1 MRDCHQQSLIS
12 HLVCNYRSIE
22 INIMERSLIIVKPD
36 AVQRGLIG
44 PILTRLEQRGLKL
57 AGLKLIRINEQLA
70 RRHYAVHEGKPFFN
84 GLVEYI
90 ISGPVVVAVV
100 TGQNVVSVV
109 RSTVGATN
117 PAQAAPGTIRG
128 DFAVEIGRN
137 LIHASDS
144 PENGEQEIA
153 LFFDE
158 QELVALDRSTDA
170 WIYE

>member
-1 MRDCHQQSLIS
+1 
-12 HLVCNYRSIE
+12 
-22 INIMERSLIIVKPD
+22 MERSLIILKPD

-44 PILTRLEQRGLKL
+44 PILTRLERRGLKL
-57 AGLKLIRINEQLA
+57 AGLKLIRIDDALA
-70 RRHYAVHEGKPFFN
+70 RRHYAVHEGKPFFA

-90 ISGPVVVAVV
+90 TSGPVVVAVV
-100 TGQNVVSVV
+100 TGKSVIAIV
-109 RSTVGATN
+109 RNTVGATN

-144 PENGEQEIA
+144 PENGEKEVA
-153 LFFDE
+153 LFFQE
-158 QELVALDRSTDA
+158 HELVQFVRSADP

>member
-1 MRDCHQQSLIS
+1 
-12 HLVCNYRSIE
+12 
-22 INIMERSLIIVKPD
+22 MERSLIILKPD

-57 AGLKLIRINEQLA
+57 AGLKLMQIDEALA

-90 ISGPVVVAVV
+90 ISGPVVVLVV
-100 TGQNVVSVV
+100 TGKNVIGIV

-117 PAQAAPGTIRG
+117 PAQATPGTIRG
-128 DFAVEIGRN
+128 DYGVEIGRN

-144 PENGEQEIA
+144 PENGEKEIA
-153 LFFDE
+153 LFF
-158 QELVALDRSTDA
+158 QAHELVNLERSTDR

>member
-1 MRDCHQQSLIS
+1 
-12 HLVCNYRSIE
+12 
-22 INIMERSLIIVKPD
+22 MERSLIILKPD
-36 AVQRGLIG
+36 AIQRGLIG

-57 AGLKLIRINEQLA
+57 AGLKLMRIDEALA

-90 ISGPVVVAVV
+90 TSGPVVVAVV
-100 TGQNVVSVV
+100 TGKNVIGMV

-144 PENGEQEIA
+144 PENGEKEVA
-153 LFFDE
+153 LFF
-158 QELVALDRSTDA
+158 QPSELVDLERSNDR

>member
-1 MRDCHQQSLIS
+1 
-12 HLVCNYRSIE
+12 
-22 INIMERSLIIVKPD
+22 MERSLIVLKPD

-57 AGLKLIRINEQLA
+57 AGLKLMRIDEGLA
-70 RRHYAVHEGKPFFN
+70 RRHYAIHEGKPFFA

-90 ISGPVVVAVV
+90 VSGPVVVVVV
-100 TGQNVVSVV
+100 TGKNVISIV

-128 DFAVEIGRN
+128 DFGVEIGRN

-144 PENGEQEIA
+144 PENGEKEIA
-153 LFFDE
+153 LFFQDH
-158 QELVALDRSTDA
+158 ELVSLERSIDR

>member
-1 MRDCHQQSLIS
+1 
-12 HLVCNYRSIE
+12 
-22 INIMERSLIIVKPD
+22 MERSLIILKPD

-44 PILTRLEQRGLKL
+44 PILSRIEQRGLKF
-57 AGLKLIRINEQLA
+57 AALKLIQIDEQLA
-70 RRHYAVHEGKPFFN
+70 RRHYAAHEGKPFFED
-84 GLVEYI
+84 LVKYI
-90 ISGPVVVAVV
+90 TSGPVVVAVV
-100 TGQNVVSVV
+100 TGKNVIGIV

-144 PENGEQEIA
+144 PENGEKEVS
-153 LFFDE
+153 LFFTD
-158 QELVALDRSTDA
+158 QEPVVLDRSTDR

>member
-1 MRDCHQQSLIS
+1 
-12 HLVCNYRSIE
+12 
-22 INIMERSLIIVKPD
+22 MERSLIILKPD

-57 AGLKLIRINEQLA
+57 AGLKLIRIDDQLA
-70 RRHYAVHEGKPFFN
+70 RRHYAVHESRPFFA

-90 ISGPVVVAVV
+90 TSGPVVVAVV
-100 TGQNVVSVV
+100 TGKQAIGII

-117 PAQAAPGTIRG
+117 PVQAAPGTIRG

-153 LFFDE
+153 LFFKPE
-158 QELVALDRSTDA
+158 ELVTFERSTDA